1 MNIGYLDRGNCSM
14 LKKETRSCKTSVNTG
29 IMTYKINNKLGT
41 EIISLLYEEL
51 MLSLIRNTERL
62 MCSQSGR

>member
-1 MNIGYLDRGNCSM
+1 M